1 MTNVEL
7 LKDEAKMIMRDMTS
21 LAVKEAKKRTE
32 NAEEQRGLVIT
43 EVRRLAPQIGE
54 DIMNKALSAMDMAE
68 LMTEA
73 VLTELYHAMSEGVEE
88 GLACVA

>member
-7 LKDEAKMIMRDMTS
+7 LKDEAKRIIRDMTS

-32 NAEEQRGLVIT
+32 NAEEQRDLVVT
-43 EVRRLAPQIGE
+43 EVRRLAPQLGE
-54 DIMNKALSAMDMAE
+54 DIMNKALSVMDMAE
-68 LMTEA
+68 LMTEV

-88 GLACVA
+88 GLAEVA

>member
-1 MTNVEL
+1 M
-7 LKDEAKMIMRDMTS
+7 
-21 LAVKEAKKRTE
+21 
-32 NAEEQRGLVIT
+32 IT
-43 EVRRLAPQIGE
+43 EVRRLAPQLGE
-54 DIMNKALSAMDMAE
+54 DIMNKALSVMDMAE